1 MAKGEIYIMSAVE
14 TPIRLGNR
22 DLLLIPFTDTAME
35 IKFGRRRADF
45 CIWYLRY
52 PQGVQGKMSI
62 RWLEWCERKEHRAR
76 KTNWSDRCE
85 NDGLKPQS

>member
-1 MAKGEIYIMSAVE
+1 MAKGEIYKMSAVE

-22 DLLLIPFTDTAME
+22 DFLLIPFTDTAME

-62 RWLEWCERKEHRAR
+62 PGGWNGAR
-76 KTNWSDRCE
+76 EKNTEPEKQIGVTGVKTMV
-85 NDGLKPQS
+85 